1 MITFVLEPY
10 HTPEQI
16 IMHDHTS
23 GHIHTFDAQGNKTCC
38 SREEKI
44 HADKTGEHAGHDHA
58 GHDHDHATTRL
69 QYILVVCSLMML
81 GAGLLAEHVL
91 VAGFFTGNTRL
102 AWYLLAYLPVCWPVM
117 REAWEAILN
126 KKIFTEFSLMIL
138 ATAGAFAIGEYPE
151 AVAVILFYTIG
162 ELVQTAAVNRSK
174 RSIAALLDTRPDTV
188 SVLRNGKTET
198 IPAHQAAIDDIIQA
212 KPGEKI
218 GLDGELVSDSG
229 SFNTS
234 ALTGE
239 SQPDTKR
246 SGDPV
251 YAGMINLLSV
261 VDIRVTALYKD
272 SKLSGILQMVQEATA
287 RKSRTQQFISRFA
300 EIYTPIVVLLAFLLC
315 ILPYFFVADYV
326 FRDWLYRSL
335 VFLVISCPCALLISI
350 PLGYFGGIGAGSR
363 HGILFKG
370 SVFLDSISSVQAVVM
385 DKTGTLTHG
394 VFEVQQVIPVNIQE
408 KELITYAA
416 ALESKST
423 HPVARAIVR
432 YVNDKDRSADIHHVE
447 EIPGHGLKGIINGH
461 EVLAGNALLMDKFN
475 IVYDTEVLSI
485 PSTVVMIAIDQHY
498 AGCFVIAD
506 KIREDAAGLIK
517 NLEDA
522 GIRCIMLS
530 GDKQSVVSM
539 VAGQLGIDEAFGD
552 LLPEDKVRK
561 LEALKAQN
569 LKIAFA
575 GDGINDAPVIAL
587 ADAGIAMGGLGSDAA
602 IETADIVIRN
612 DRPSSIYTAIQIG
625 RQTKRIVWQNVGLA
639 FGVKVVVLL
648 LGAGG
653 IATMWEAVF
662 ADVGVALLAILNA
675 VRIQKMDF
683 NG

>member
-1 MITFVLEPY
+1 MP
-10 HTPEQI
+10 
-16 IMHDHTS
+16 DHAPD
-23 GHIHTFDAQGNKTCC
+23 HIHTYDAQGNKTCC
-38 SREEKI
+38 SLEEKYA
-44 HADKTGEHAGHDHA
+44 HEDKRHDHA
-58 GHDHDHATTRL
+58 GHDHAAHDDDHDHTSTRL
-69 QYILVVCSLMML
+69 QYVLVVCSLLML

-91 VAGFFTGNTRL
+91 MLSFFTSNTRL
-102 AWYLLAYLPVCWPVM
+102 VWYLLAYLPVCWPVM
-117 REAWEAILN
+117 QEARESILN

-138 ATAGAFAIGEYPE
+138 ATGGAFAIGEYPE
-151 AVAVILFYTIG
+151 ALAVILFYTIG

-188 SVLRNGKTET
+188 SVLRNGKIET
-198 IPAHQAAIDDIIQA
+198 IPAQQAAIDDIIQA

-218 GLDGELVSDSG
+218 GLDGELVSDNG

-239 SQPDTKR
+239 SRPDTKG

-315 ILPYFFVADYV
+315 VLPYFFVDDYI

-370 SVFLDSISSVQAVVM
+370 SVFLDIIASVQAVVM

-394 VFEVQQVIPVNIQE
+394 VFEVQQVIPVNTAE
-408 KELITYAA
+408 NELMAYTA

-423 HPVARAIVR
+423 HPAAQAIVR
-432 YVNDKDRSADIHHVE
+432 YVNDKGIPATVSGVE
-447 EIPGHGLKGIINGH
+447 EIPGHGLKGIVNGH
-461 EVLAGNALLMDKFN
+461 EVLAGNALLMDKFS
-475 IVYDTEVLSI
+475 ILYDPEVLSI
-485 PSTVVMIAIDQHY
+485 PSTVVMVAIDQCY

-506 KIREDAAGLIK
+506 KIK
-517 NLEDA
+517 EDA
-522 GIRCIMLS
+522 GALITKLKDARIRTIMLS
-530 GDKQSVVSM
+530 GDKQSVVSA
-539 VAGQLGIDEAFGD
+539 VAKQLEIDEAFGN
-552 LLPEDKVRK
+552 LLPEGKVRK
-561 LEALKAQN
+561 LEELKSQN

-639 FGVKVVVLL
+639 FGVKVIVLL

-653 IATMWEAVF
+653 LATMWEAVF